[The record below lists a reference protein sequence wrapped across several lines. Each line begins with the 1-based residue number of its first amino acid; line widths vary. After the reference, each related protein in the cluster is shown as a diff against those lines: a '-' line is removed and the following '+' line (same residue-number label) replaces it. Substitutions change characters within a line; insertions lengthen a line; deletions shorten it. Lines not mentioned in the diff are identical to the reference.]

1 MMGFNLEIVIY
12 IIHLYQYIFKYPG
25 YKALQGLQDGKRG
38 VVWMIR
44 YTQVYHMTSEL
55 LIPSKLKDIILCI
68 QSIIIKLAYL

>member
-1 MMGFNLEIVIY
+1 MGFNLEIVIY
-12 IIHLYQYIFKYPG
+12 SIHLYQSIYVNIQISR
-25 YKALQGLQDGKRG
+25 LQGTARITRG
-38 VVWMIR
+38 VVRMIR